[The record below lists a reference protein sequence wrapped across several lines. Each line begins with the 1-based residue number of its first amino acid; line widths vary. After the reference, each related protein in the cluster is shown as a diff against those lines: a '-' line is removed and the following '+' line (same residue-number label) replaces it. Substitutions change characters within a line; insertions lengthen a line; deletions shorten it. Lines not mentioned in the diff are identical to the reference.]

1 VVVDEE
7 VLVDET
13 KVVDVETTVEDVVV
27 VVVAGHPDP
36 QDPPAT
42 TMSAWEFPLALL
54 PSAITSATD

>member
-27 VVVAGHPDP
+27 VVAGHPDP

-42 TMSAWEFPLALL
+42 TMSA
-54 PSAITSATD
+54 